1 MSLAEQEARFMQL
14 VMAVVEET
22 ATPEELAEFRT
33 LLCGHP
39 EFKLQYL
46 EQMRIHALMSYRAT
60 ARSGE
65 TFTGNTGSLDGGT
78 ASVPSGKLRFGWKSA
93 AAAAL
98 LVGTGIWYGVP
109 RTPSPVSRLPPP
121 ASPVTVVEW
130 ASGLEL
136 PSALPGTVRLA
147 KGTVKIR
154 LPSGVE
160 LSLMGPAELR
170 VESGM
175 EARLEAGRLLAW
187 VPPRAGGF
195 TIHAP
200 GLTAWDIGTVFS
212 VATLGEVSDV
222 FVFKGQVQVT
232 DAEGGGVGLCGAG
245 EGARARAGRGA
256 VKTAADWDAAGE
268 LFAAVAGYRAV
279 ENPAEAVS
287 TAGQVCDL
295 WEARYAPTVVPGPPP
310 PVPGM
315 RGVGRVSPKPPRTP
329 RGGVPTV
336 ARRVSSVAGISQT
349 TAAGGPPA
357 KKETQMKAGTAV
369 AAAMAAVTLG
379 AGAARAETGFN
390 AVVSG
395 VTMTQRENTRTVDIG
410 YTLAGEDAIITLAV
424 ETNGVAIPDSAVTRL
439 SGDVC
444 RVVQTGARSIVW
456 NAGAD
461 WPEHAVTNARARV
474 TAWSTNAPPLYCAVD
489 VTGGP
494 ATNSYPVY
502 YYVSAEGVPG
512 GVTNE
517 LYKTLRILMRRIG
530 PTGGEGFTMGSPV
543 NETGR
548 TAAREAQVQAVL
560 TKGYYAGVYE
570 VTQGQWYQVMGDTAQ
585 AWPSKWSNNDYK
597 LTRPVEQVSYYDI
610 RENINNTDDAAV
622 GWPTN
627 DAVTAGS
634 FMGRLRSKTGLA
646 GFDLPTDAQWEY
658 ACRAGTTGALNDG
671 TVNITNSNSDAR
683 LDLLGRYQYNGGKIN
698 GTTDPAPDCTTANA
712 TAAVGTYA
720 PNAWG
725 LYDMHGNVWEW
736 CLDWFADAMEGGD
749 DPDGAVSGSLRVRR
763 GGSWYSTASAC
774 RSAYRDY
781 VDPSLR
787 SINFGFRLV
796 RTLP

>member
-1 MSLAEQEARFMQL
+1 MEKSRTSLLIGAWFDGALTASEKTELEDLLRSSGEARALFWK
-14 VMAVVEET
+14 VAET
-22 ATPEELAEFRT
+22 HV
-33 LLCGHP
+33 LLCEAGVR
-39 EFKLQYL
+39 KACDVS
-46 EQMRIHALMSYRAT
+46 R
-60 ARSGE
+60 RSGAV
-65 TFTGNTGSLDGGT
+65 SR
-78 ASVPSGKLRFGWKSA
+78 ALRVARCAWLKIAA

-98 LVGTGIWYGVP
+98 FVAAAGVWHGVP
-109 RTPSPVSRLPPP
+109 RAPSPVFRLPLP
-121 ASPVTVVEW
+121 AAPVTVV
-130 ASGLEL
+130 AGADGLEL

-147 KGTVKIR
+147 EGSAKVR

-160 LSLMGPAELR
+160 MSLMGPAELR

-187 VPPRAGGF
+187 VPSRASGF
-195 TIHAP
+195 TVHAP
-200 GLTAWDIGTVFS
+200 GLTVWDVGTVFS
-212 VATLGEVSDV
+212 VATLGGVSDV

-232 DAEGGGVGLCGAG
+232 DAEGGGVGLCEPG

-256 VKTAADWDAAGE
+256 VKTAADWDAAAK
-268 LFAAVAGYRAV
+268 LFAPVAGYRAV
-279 ENPAEAVS
+279 GSPVEAVS
-287 TAGQVCDL
+287 TAGQICDL

-310 PVPGM
+310 PVPGL

-336 ARRVSSVAGISQT
+336 ARRVSSGAKLSQT
-349 TAAGGPPA
+349 TAAVGPPA
-357 KKETQMKAGTAV
+357 KKENEMRGMTKTAAAV
-369 AAAMAAVTLG
+369 AAAATLG
-379 AGAARAETGFN
+379 AGTARAETGFN

-395 VTMTQRENTRTVDIG
+395 VTLTQRENTRTVDIG
-410 YTLAGEDAIITLAV
+410 YTLAGEDAIITLAI

-439 SGDVC
+439 SGAVST
-444 RVVQTGARSIVW
+444 VIQPGAHTITW

-502 YYVSAEGVPG
+502 YYVSAEGVSG

-548 TAAREAQVQAVL
+548 IAAREAQVQAVL

-585 AWPSKWSNNDYK
+585 AWPSRWSNNDYK

-646 GFDLPTDAQWEY
+646 GFDLPTEAQWEY

-683 LDLLGRYQYNGGKIN
+683 LDLLGRYQYNGGRIN
-698 GTTDPAPDCTTANA
+698 GTTDPAQGCTTANA

-736 CLDWFADAMEGGD
+736 CLDWFADAAMEGGD
-749 DPDGAVSGSLRVRR
+749 DPDGADSGSLRVFR
-763 GGSWYSTASAC
+763 GGSWYNPAAAC
-774 RSAYRDY
+774 RSAFRHNL
-781 VDPSLR
+781 VPSNR
-787 SINFGFRLV
+787 GNDVGFRLF